1 MVVRTLEQQQDDEAG
16 KGGISQAIERP
27 GLGKPRP
34 SVCVE
39 VRQPHRAG
47 QLLGRLRCGRRQQP
61 CQKRPVLWL
70 EMAGQLGADEDIHRL
85 ATEVLH
91 LTGRKAHDATSVK
104 KDQDARDRCEK
115 VRVDSENV
123 RS

>member
-1 MVVRTLEQQQDDEAG
+1 
-16 KGGISQAIERP
+16 
-27 GLGKPRP
+27 
-34 SVCVE
+34 
-39 VRQPHRAG
+39 
-47 QLLGRLRCGRRQQP
+47 
-61 CQKRPVLWL
+61 
-70 EMAGQLGADEDIHRL
+70 MAGQLGADEDIHRL